1 MIKVRKTVGVK
12 RVTKSNVSGTAFK
25 SNNAIQNVGGLTKV
39 DYHNYRLYDNKQGD
53 TLIIRGTS
61 SQVDDVKKLYI
72 EEFEKEKDG
81 FERGI

>member
-39 DYHNYRLYDNKQGD
+39 DYHNYRKYDNKQG
-53 TLIIRGTS
+53 
-61 SQVDDVKKLYI
+61 DDVKKLYI

-81 FERGI
+81 FERGILLELPILLMK

>member
-12 RVTKSNVSGTAFK
+12 RVIKSNVSGTAFK
-25 SNNAIQNVGGLTKV
+25 SNNAIQNVGRLTKV
-39 DYHNYRLYDNKQGD
+39 DYHNYRMYDNKQGD

>member
-39 DYHNYRLYDNKQGD
+39 DYHNYRMYDNK
-53 TLIIRGTS
+53 
-61 SQVDDVKKLYI
+61 
-72 EEFEKEKDG
+72 
-81 FERGI
+81 